1 MFHLLSRLRLLTV
14 CALAG
19 LVLTTGCA
27 TTGAGDPRDPL
38 EPMNRAVYTFNEGLD
53 TVLIKPLATIYEG
66 VVPEFI
72 RTGISNMFSNV
83 NDIIV
88 ALNNL
93 LQGKVTAAGSDVSRV
108 IVNSTVGVLGFFDM
122 ASKIGLEK
130 NDEDFGQTL
139 GYWGVGDGPYLMLP
153 FLGPRTLRDAAGT
166 AVYFTVDPLI
176 HIDPPRDRNQVTAL
190 RLVSDRANLLG
201 ASKLLETA
209 AIDPY
214 EFLRDAYLQ
223 RRRNLIHDGNPPREK
238 FDGADAGE
246 ARPHGVNLR
255 PTTQLSPLLV
265 PADPLQ
271 LTPAEE
277 EALQRSPAIEAA
289 ATTTPAYIPQ

>member
-1 MFHLLSRLRLLTV
+1 MFRLLSRLRLLTV

-72 RTGISNMFSNV
+72 RSGISNMFSNV

-93 LQGKVTAAGSDVSRV
+93 LQGKVNAAGSDVSRV
-108 IVNSTVGVLGFFDM
+108 IVNSTVGVLGFFDV

-166 AVYFTVDPLI
+166 VVYVAVDPI
-176 HIDPPRDRNQVTAL
+176 SHIDPPRDRNQVAAL
-190 RLVSDRANLLG
+190 RLISDRANLLG
-201 ASKLLETA
+201 ASKVLETA

-223 RRRNLIHDGNPPREK
+223 RRRNLIYDGNPPREK
-238 FDGADAGE
+238 LDGADAGDT
-246 ARPHGVNLR
+246 RPHGVNLR
-255 PTTQLSPLLV
+255 PTVQLATPLL

-271 LTPAEE
+271 LTPAEAE
-277 EALQRSPAIEAA
+277 TLQRPPAIEA
-289 ATTTPAYIPQ
+289 TTVTTPVYVPQ